1 MFAPL
6 SSRRFCA
13 SWPSSPYSEFL
24 AVLKSKTKSQVKL
37 LLICYFVWNS
47 FREISFLIHILLL
60 YSFVAK
66 THLSEQN
73 TSLEK
78 TNRKLTSTVLKY
90 YYLKVFYREYL
101 LLLLHYARL
110 FNKQP
115 CITTST
121 FNVITINH
129 IFFKNLFF
137 AEKAVLALMIE
148 AQMISAISF
157 CCGLISWS
165 ACFRRSSGLLLCR
178 TQLMTVRSDSRRM
191 LFSRP
196 VVAMAKL
203 KLMAFT
209 EQVCTGKK
217 FRFTVGTLGEISW
230 LPNFGHLRMTSFRS
244 SSSTRMSTKYGAEIS
259 HQGSLKMSRKGT

>member
-1 MFAPL
+1 MYNDFSSSFLFIFA
-6 SSRRFCA
+6 SI
-13 SWPSSPYSEFL
+13 E
-24 AVLKSKTKSQVKL
+24 V

-47 FREISFLIHILLL
+47 FREISFLTHILLL
-60 YSFVAK
+60 YLFVAK

-73 TSLEK
+73 TSLER

-110 FNKQP
+110 FNKQVSSP
-115 CITTST
+115 LLLLLALITTST

-165 ACFRRSSGLLLCR
+165 ACFTRSSGLLLYR
-178 TQLMTVRSDSRRM
+178 TQLMTVSRSDSRWM

-209 EQVCTGKK
+209 EQVCTRKK

-230 LPNFGHLRMTSFRS
+230 SKIVDQLFLSPIQAS
-244 SSSTRMSTKYGAEIS
+244 
-259 HQGSLKMSRKGT
+259 

>member
-1 MFAPL
+1 MYNDFSSSFLFIFA
-6 SSRRFCA
+6 SI
-13 SWPSSPYSEFL
+13 E
-24 AVLKSKTKSQVKL
+24 V

-110 FNKQP
+110 FNKQVSSP
-115 CITTST
+115 LLLLLALITTST

-165 ACFRRSSGLLLCR
+165 ACFTRSSGLLLCR
-178 TQLMTVRSDSRRM
+178 AQLMTVSRSDSRWM

-230 LPNFGHLRMTSFRS
+230 SKIVDQLFLSPIQAS
-244 SSSTRMSTKYGAEIS
+244 
-259 HQGSLKMSRKGT
+259 

>member
-1 MFAPL
+1 MYNDFSSSFLFIFA
-6 SSRRFCA
+6 SI
-13 SWPSSPYSEFL
+13 E
-24 AVLKSKTKSQVKL
+24 V

-110 FNKQP
+110 FNKQVSSP
-115 CITTST
+115 LLLLLALITTST

-157 CCGLISWS
+157 CCGLISWP
-165 ACFRRSSGLLLCR
+165 ACFRRSSGLLLYR

-230 LPNFGHLRMTSFRS
+230 SKIVDQLFLSPIQAS
-244 SSSTRMSTKYGAEIS
+244 
-259 HQGSLKMSRKGT
+259 